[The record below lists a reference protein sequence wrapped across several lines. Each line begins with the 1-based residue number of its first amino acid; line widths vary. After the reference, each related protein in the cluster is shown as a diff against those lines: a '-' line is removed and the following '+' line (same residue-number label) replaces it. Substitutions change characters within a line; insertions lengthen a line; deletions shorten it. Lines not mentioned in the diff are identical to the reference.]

1 MAYLEII
8 CGNLKDQKVELIDK
22 FSIGRN
28 PECDLCLNDVSVS
41 RHHAE
46 IVKRED
52 YFSILDLG
60 SSNGTQ
66 VNSVP
71 LHKFVPRPLYE
82 NDQITVGSY
91 LLQYHSQGM
100 LPPGGVKNNSEN
112 KNLEQQSIIEDK
124 HSLSSLAL
132 MMQEDK
138 KDPRVN
144 ATLDA
149 SRSLFFDIKEEKTS
163 VLKDAV
169 KRLQAMVKVS
179 VDLGAVVHTDA
190 LLQSIMNGIFDIFP
204 HADRSFI
211 LLGNGIDGEMVP
223 AAARQKVK
231 NQVRQDDVF
240 PISKT
245 VIQMVVNQRQSMLL
259 SDAQG
264 DDRFANKKS
273 IVDFSIRS
281 LMCTPIICKEELL
294 GVIGVDTMS
303 REHAFDKDD
312 LAMITGIASQAG
324 IALKNAQLYSAV
336 EKETEKRTQLS
347 RYLSKDVVEGI
358 LDGTIPLQLGGE
370 KKKGTILF
378 CDIVGFTSI
387 AEQLNAV
394 DVVSKLNSYYSII
407 TEIITKNRG
416 TLHKFA
422 GDMVMAFWNVMFPDK
437 EASENAV
444 RTGLEMQ
451 IAVFLFDLDLEH
463 EGQRPIHLGIGCNT
477 GEFAGGN
484 IGGNERMEYTVIGD
498 NVNLAQRIES
508 LASRWQVLV
517 SEETYNSVQ
526 DKCIAVKLP
535 MVSVKGRIQ
544 QITVYSIRGF
554 RISEDFMLCSIPV
567 HLLDTDGNVTGSGF
581 IHGFNKTNGNNE
593 LNLITHFSITQS
605 TKIIIQFDLP
615 ELLESPQIL
624 GRVKSLS
631 RKSHSGSAVY
641 TKAVINELS
650 GSMDTFEFFR
660 SGACINSR
668 KNWADM
674 RRY

>member
-1 MAYLEII
+1 MAYLEIND
-8 CGNLKDQKVELIDK
+8 GVLKDSSFELKDK

-28 PECDLCLNDVSVS
+28 PDCDLCLNDASVS

-46 IVKRED
+46 IVIRDE
-52 YFSILDLG
+52 YYSIVDLG

-66 VNSVP
+66 VNSTP

-82 NDQITVGSY
+82 NDIINIGSHI
-91 LLQYHSQGM
+91 LQFHSQGM
-100 LPPGGVKNNSEN
+100 LPPGATYNSSEN
-112 KNLEQQSIIEDK
+112 SQIQQNVSKEK

-132 MMQEDK
+132 LMQEDK
-138 KDPRVN
+138 RDPLVN

-149 SRSLFFDIKEEKTS
+149 SPSLLFDFKEDQTS

-179 VDLGAVVHTDA
+179 VDLGAVIHTDE
-190 LLQSIMNGIFDIFP
+190 LVQSIMNGIFDIFP

-211 LLGNGIDGEMVP
+211 MLGNGRDGELLPV
-223 AAARQKVK
+223 AARQRIKSL
-231 NQVRQDDVF
+231 VRQEDTF

-245 VIQMVVNQRQSMLL
+245 VIQMVVNQHQSMLI
-259 SDAQG
+259 SDAQD
-264 DDRFANKKS
+264 DDRFAKKKS

-281 LMCTPIICKEELL
+281 LMCSPIICKEELL

-303 REHAFDKDD
+303 RDHAFDKDD
-312 LAMITGIASQAG
+312 LAMITGIASQAA
-324 IALKNAQLYSAV
+324 IALKNSQLFNAV
-336 EKETEKRTQLS
+336 EKETERRTQLS

-378 CDIVGFTSI
+378 CDIVGFTGI
-387 AEQLNAV
+387 AEQLSAI

-407 TEIITKNRG
+407 TEIITHNRG

-422 GDMVMAFWNVMFPDK
+422 GDMVMAFWNVMFPDR
-437 EASENAV
+437 EAPENAV
-444 RTGLEMQ
+444 KTGLEMQ
-451 IAVFLFDLDLEH
+451 NAVFFFDLDLEH
-463 EGQRPIHLGIGCNT
+463 DGQRPIYLGIGCNT

-484 IGGNERMEYTVIGD
+484 IGGNERMEYTIIGD

-517 SEETYNSVQ
+517 SEETYFSIA
-526 DKCIAVKLP
+526 DRCIAVKLP

-544 QITVYSIRGF
+544 QITVYSIRGLQINPEF
-554 RISEDFMLCSIPV
+554 ILCSIPI
-567 HLLDTDGNVTGSGF
+567 HLLDTEGNVTGSGF
-581 IHGFNKTNGNNE
+581 INGYNKSKGCNE
-593 LNLITHFSITQS
+593 IHLSTHFAITQNS
-605 TKIIIQFDLP
+605 KIIIQFDLP
-615 ELLESPQIL
+615 ELLVSPQIQ
-624 GRVKSLS
+624 GRVKNVS
-631 RKSHSGSAVY
+631 RKTHTGSALY
-641 TKAVINELS
+641 TKAVLNDLS
-650 GSMDTFEFFR
+650 GSIDTFEFFR
-660 SGACINSR
+660 IGACINSI